1 MSQTLYAHFEDYS
14 AFSVPEGIDLRDT
27 KHICWYVRWNTL
39 HIEHKDGRKWE
50 IEATDDPQLK
60 RPEYCTLGTAEGT
73 EENIDFND
81 YFDSSSEDESTD
93 SEDESDSQ
101 SSTQSH

>member
-14 AFSVPEGIDLRDT
+14 AFDVPEGIDLRDT
-27 KHICWYVRWNTL
+27 KHVCWYVRWNTL

-50 IEATDDPQLK
+50 IEATEDPQLK
-60 RPEYCTLGTAEGT
+60 RPEYCTLHVDGR
-73 EENIDFND
+73 EEDVDFNAQFD
-81 YFDSSSEDESTD
+81 DSSEEETD

-101 SSTQSH
+101 SSTQ